1 MPTCL
6 PYASYCTVVGEHYVL
21 MLWFCMVLCRG
32 STPLR
37 HLHVCDLRHAAHASG
52 SSPESRTH
60 AHLSTA
66 SFKISISR
74 EVNIAMHQYNIYTTK
89 QVRRRVHDE
98 MYEYDSTRSK
108 NFPRDCTSVKYIWC
122 RCRTRYTAL
131 WCRSGCR
138 VPSRQHRE
146 HAHVC
151 SVTGVTQ
158 DSGRTPATPACIF
171 PSAPR

>member
-1 MPTCL
+1 
-6 PYASYCTVVGEHYVL
+6 

-52 SSPESRTH
+52 SRR
-60 AHLSTA
+60 
-66 SFKISISR
+66 SR
-74 EVNIAMHQYNIYTTK
+74 ELTHTSPRPVSKSPSLKKSTLRCMNTTSTLYNKASAATCT
-89 QVRRRVHDE
+89 RRDVP
-98 MYEYDSTRSK
+98 YEYDSTRSK

-146 HAHVC
+146 HMSDEGTCALCCH
-151 SVTGVTQ
+151 
-158 DSGRTPATPACIF
+158 R
-171 PSAPR
+171 

>member
-1 MPTCL
+1 
-6 PYASYCTVVGEHYVL
+6 

-37 HLHVCDLRHAAHASG
+37 HLHTFVTSDMLLTLPVLAGVAN
-52 SSPESRTH
+52 SRTPLH
-60 AHLSTA
+60 GQFQNLHLSRSQHCDA
-66 SFKISISR
+66 SIQ
-74 EVNIAMHQYNIYTTK
+74 HLYNKASAATCT
-89 QVRRRVHDE
+89 RRE

-158 DSGRTPATPACIF
+158 DSGRTPATPACLPF
-171 PSAPR
+171 CTPLARVPSQLE